1 MAELRLPGRAG
12 EKVVGPAGRRRGGT
26 WVVWPLPAGLF
37 EMASC
42 AWNSVRSS
50 QMVIACSTWHR
61 VCNYCWLQPLLFF
74 FASVWPVWM
83 FRMLLLCS
91 ITPCPDSGLLEG
103 AKMKKETVFL
113 PCQQGNMRL
122 ETAHVEASQVSLI
135 VYY

>member
-103 AKMKKETVFL
+103 GKNEEGNRVLTVSPFGLYTKLLCIDGLQLVFL
-113 PCQQGNMRL
+113 IQ
-122 ETAHVEASQVSLI
+122 
-135 VYY
+135 